1 MQIAQIYSNAPEIFS
16 PIDFNFGED
25 ANLLNVVY
33 GEVRHPSDQKRDS
46 HNLGKTTLLH
56 LIDFLLLKG
65 MSPEQFLVRNKDQ
78 FEGIVFF
85 IELALSAG
93 DYATIRRAA
102 ANPSRVAMTRH
113 AESRLQL
120 ANAPEDQWDHPDISR
135 DDGVR
140 LLDGWL
146 DLKILKPYDYR
157 KAITYFLRAQGDYN
171 DELQLQKFQAGKDRD
186 WKPFVAHLF
195 GFNETPVIR
204 KYELDDDI
212 AKLRSQLAS
221 RQAEVQFNES
231 QLPELTARLSVLQ
244 QQVNESE
251 QALDA
256 FQFDDEERRM
266 MKTLVESVEV
276 EVAELNERIY
286 NIRYDINQINGAL
299 SHKDKF
305 DLKEVEQVFVETGVN
320 FPAQLKHSY
329 EDLVSFNHQ
338 VTLERN
344 AALRT
349 RQKALLAEESELLE
363 RRSILDRERELK
375 LRVLRD
381 TDTFEKF
388 KALQNNLSHERAQ
401 IVYLEEQRK
410 KLEFVADLARQV
422 REAERDRGR
431 VVDEIKAMVTRP
443 SPLFERFSATF
454 NSYCLRVLNHEG
466 LFYFKVNTNDNFDYS
481 IGLSLPGKTGIASS
495 QSEGTSYKK
504 LICALFDLALLKVY
518 ETAPFFHFVYHD
530 GVLEGLDDR
539 KKIALLEVVRE
550 QTAGKHLQYIFS
562 MIDSDMPRN
571 PKGERLDFPSAEVV
585 LRLHDDGAEGRLFK
599 MAEF

>member
-1 MQIAQIYSNAPEIFS
+1 MQIAQIYSNLPEIFS
-16 PIDFNFGED
+16 PIDFNFGEN

-65 MSPEQFLVRNKDQ
+65 MSPDHFLARNKDQ
-78 FEGIVFF
+78 FERLVFF
-85 IELALSAG
+85 IELALNAG
-93 DYATIRRAA
+93 DYATIKRAA
-102 ANPSRVAMTRH
+102 ANPGRVAMTRH
-113 AESRLQL
+113 AEPGLQL
-120 ANAPEDQWDHPDISR
+120 ANAAEDQWDHPDISR

-157 KAITYFLRAQGDYN
+157 KAITYFLRAQGDYS

-195 GFNETPVIR
+195 GFNETPIIR

-212 AKLRSQLAS
+212 TKLRAQLAS

-231 QLPELTARLSVLQ
+231 QLPELSARLSVLQ

-256 FQFDDEERRM
+256 FQFDDEERRI
-266 MKTLVESVEV
+266 MKGLVESVEV
-276 EVAELNERIY
+276 EVSELNDRIY
-286 NIRYDINQINGAL
+286 NIRYDINQINYAL

-305 DLKEVEQVFVETGVN
+305 DLKDVEQVFAETGVN
-320 FPAQLKHSY
+320 FPAQLKRSY
-329 EDLVSFNHQ
+329 EDLVTFNHQ

-349 RQKALLAEESELLE
+349 RQKALLAEEVELLD
-363 RRSILDRERELK
+363 RKSFLDRERELK

-388 KALQNNLSHERAQ
+388 KALQNSLSHERAQ

-443 SPLFERFSATF
+443 SPVFERFSAAF

-481 IGLSLPGKTGIASS
+481 IGLSLPGKTGVASS

-518 ETAPFFHFVYHD
+518 ETTPFFHFVYHD

-550 QTAGKHLQYIFS
+550 QTVGKRLQYIFS

-571 PKGERLDFPSAEVV
+571 PKGERLDFPPSEVV
-585 LRLHDDGAEGRLFK
+585 LRLHDDGADGRLFK